1 MIKILILKT
10 KINVS
15 QARYQEPYAVTSL
28 TSSYAV
34 GLPCKFKG
42 TAKTLSDFASSSR
55 EEKWFREFAFRVI
68 LPGKKEPQ
76 EKDLSLLMHL
86 KDY

>member
-42 TAKTLSDFASSSR
+42 TAKTLSDFASSS
-55 EEKWFREFAFRVI
+55 EKKNGLENLHSGLFY
-68 LPGKKEPQ
+68 LGKK
-76 EKDLSLLMHL
+76 SLRR
-86 KDY
+86 KT